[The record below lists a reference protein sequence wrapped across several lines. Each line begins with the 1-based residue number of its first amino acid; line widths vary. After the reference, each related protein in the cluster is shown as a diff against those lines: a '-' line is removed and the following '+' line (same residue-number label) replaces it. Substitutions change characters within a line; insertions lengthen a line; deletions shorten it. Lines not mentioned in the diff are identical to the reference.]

1 MLFKRLASH
10 LPFAARQRLRA
21 AKYRLEFAAGRFQSD
36 EPEFQRLSE
45 LVHPGDWVLDVG
57 ANVGQYTLRFSELV
71 GPHGRVI
78 AFEPIAD
85 TLEILAAMARRAPHR
100 NITLLNVA
108 VSERAGELRLRVP
121 PNLDGLPNYFQS
133 RVSLDGDQ
141 PALAVALDDLNFP
154 RRIALVKIDVEQ
166 HEVSVI
172 RGMLKLIGRDRP
184 ILIVEGHEGIYPE
197 FLQAFGYQF
206 LPKAAGSPNL
216 VFLPQGAAQD
226 TEGLQPV

>member
-10 LPFAARQRLRA
+10 LPFAVRQALRA
-21 AKYRLEFAAGRFQSD
+21 AKYRLEFAAGRFRSD
-36 EPEFQRLSE
+36 EPEFQRLPE

-71 GPHGRVI
+71 GPQGRVI
-78 AFEPIAD
+78 AFEPIAE
-85 TLEILAAMARRAPHR
+85 TVEILAAMARRASHR

-108 VSERAGELRLRVP
+108 VSDRAGEVRLRVP
-121 PNLDGLPNYFQS
+121 ANRDGLPDYFQS

-141 PALAVALDDLNFP
+141 AALAVELDDFDFAH
-154 RRIALVKIDVEQ
+154 RIALVKIDVER

-172 RGMLKLIGRDRP
+172 RGMLKLIERDRP
-184 ILIVEGHEGIYPE
+184 TLIIEGHEGIYPE
-197 FLQAFGYQF
+197 FLQAFGYRF

-216 VFLPQGAAQD
+216 VFQWDRPPD
-226 TEGLQPV
+226 PVHVD